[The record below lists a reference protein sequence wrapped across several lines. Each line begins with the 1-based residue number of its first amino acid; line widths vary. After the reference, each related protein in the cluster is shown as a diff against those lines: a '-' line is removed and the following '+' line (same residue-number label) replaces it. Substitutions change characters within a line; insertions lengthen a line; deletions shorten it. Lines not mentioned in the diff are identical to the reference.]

1 MRPCLKHKFRGGREG
16 SGINNNWLLF
26 QRTSVWFPAPMWSS
40 SQLPVTPS
48 SGCHRHWHT
57 LQNFL
62 SMYNWFF
69 VFVFVTRFLCQR
81 STCLFHPT
89 ARIKGFTTTP
99 SHCSWTTEVKQSSQ
113 TTPGFKFSKLISR
126 VNLPWYQCLEI
137 AEISRSQENKCYVAI
152 FYEQRLGDLSSPN
165 FAHSIKNR
173 YHGLR
178 I

>member
-1 MRPCLKHKFRGGREG
+1 M
-16 SGINNNWLLF
+16 NNNWLLS

-69 VFVFVTRFLCQR
+69 GFVFLWLGFSAGDPPASSIQLPG
-81 STCLFHPT
+81 L
-89 ARIKGFTTTP
+89 KGSTTTP

-126 VNLPWYQCLEI
+126 VNLPWYQYLEI
-137 AEISRSQENKCYVAI
+137 AEISRSQENKCYVVI

-173 YHGLR
+173 YHIKIWSKTQHHNL
-178 I
+178 